1 MSDDSSKNN
10 ESQDDFEAELRGKV
24 EGFFKSGK
32 ALNSKEDL
40 DDLLDT
46 CGLLEIW
53 DSEEEKQAVWD
64 AIITHK
70 EENGSI
76 NCDCVLEGF
85 SDLLNRVS
93 ENQFNFT
100 TFFSEMD
107 LNKLSQYKTLFG
119 TLDIKNAKCITM
131 NDINSAITINGLT
144 LLSDEVAQC
153 ISSMSE
159 VANDNYTLNEM
170 QSDQALNA
178 LDKEIAAKG
187 GDNDHIL
194 YGDNNNDNSIEHHE
208 IIFENPIEL
217 VDELVNIDADA
228 AEYVNTLL
236 EIKNTIWKLNNS
248 LVMSYDKIIRG
259 EEEKT
264 NMVNGLQEEIRNKI
278 TEYDKY
284 IKDLNKNLKEKGSK
298 TETLK
303 NLILKQSNQLHCIE
317 EDYKQLYQKY
327 QNNQQVDID
336 EEMERL
342 VDENVM
348 LNHEREEKDQRI
360 ELLEKT
366 KNEKENLIA
375 TLQLQME
382 DIERDKEDL
391 RRQIKELKATN
402 DKIKKE
408 YNTLV
413 NDVVQKIQKEEEKQK
428 AKEEKQTHSVAPS
441 TPLPNVDTNKQN
453 VTNQPQK
460 QSSQPVAQQPSQITH
475 VPHSTSIPEMKRNL
489 QQMNYDNLLAYTLKV
504 DIEKQAL
511 AEEQGSK
518 DERIEQLTKELN
530 EIRSKYNMEKQ
541 NNIAL
546 TNENERI
553 RKKNAELVIKAD
565 NAECYR
571 PSLMMSNMRISR
583 MSVMNN
589 TNPVKKVEPTETN
602 NKEHFDFYSAKTNQ
616 FSINSNNTTP
626 FNIKEKNNVP
636 QHTYNITRNS
646 IQNYSNNKAKK
657 EEEKKKQN
665 ETNEKLKLHAN
676 IPEIVKE
683 DDEVEEEDKKQ
694 NEDNEFNLNDDIVLQ
709 SEPKKFKSHC
719 KSTVFETNNIFSS
732 TLKEDNEEKKAPA
745 FDINANT
752 EIEFDGTEI
761 EPMNNSME
769 IRETMNIVNEDE
781 EDGLESAMNVEGI
794 EGMNNEEEE
803 EETDEI
809 QQNPKVGMFSKA
821 KKENPIP
828 ISNTSAKRP
837 QTQRNKVMKKY
848 NTESNLN
855 KNLKKASTLK
865 ANTIQKKLNSFVDMK
880 GVNNKTNKIKN
891 AIFKTNIPQSA
902 THAKSQTVTF
912 NNPPPKSTKK
922 VSFANNNPNKI
933 TNSNKKSLQSPSPA
947 NVKPPKTASGI
958 KVKQFTPTS
967 KKNSVTHSKA
977 NTDSLS
983 AFVGAKHQYSDIY
996 EQFSTPI
1003 SKDFLQLSR
1012 QDNIAKIL
1020 DDNHD
1025 KTESDKIFSDV
1036 AFEIDENKKIRR
1048 NIIITPKYFYLVDQD
1063 EFKCLKIYK
1072 GMSKAVMTN
1081 KNPNTIV
1088 LVFQSNE
1095 GIAIETMRP
1104 NALGSYLRDN
1114 YRLAKGSEFKFAFL
1128 NEFTYSK
1135 NGKDYK
1141 FNFLNN
1147 KLQKNT
1153 NFEGADKFGYLMKYK
1168 ERKLIGGTFNEKFVV
1183 LTNVGLI
1190 YFNNDDR
1197 NEPKRL
1203 IPVIGSDIK
1212 KLPDGGKYK
1221 RPNLLEINNGEDA
1234 IIFAA
1239 MSEGERDSW
1248 YEALR
1253 NMQKEYEEKM
1263 KKLDTVT
1270 KEKAPEEEAKEYE
1283 VNNEIEE
1290 NNIEQEENEEQKEEE
1305 NKEEENK
1312 KEEEN

>member
-70 EENGSI
+70 DENGNI

-93 ENQFNFT
+93 ENQFNFAN
-100 TFFSEMD
+100 FFSEME
-107 LNKLSQYKTLFG
+107 LNKLNQYKTLFG

-208 IIFENPIEL
+208 IIFENPLEL

-259 EEEKT
+259 EEERT
-264 NMVNGLQEEIRNKI
+264 NLVNGLQEEIRNKI

-317 EDYKQLYQKY
+317 EDYRQLYQKY

-382 DIERDKEDL
+382 DIEKDKEDL

-413 NDVVQKIQKEEEKQK
+413 NDVVQKIEKEEEKQK
-428 AKEEKQTHSVAPS
+428 AKKEKQTYSVAPS
-441 TPLPNVDTNKQN
+441 TPLPIVDTNKAN
-453 VTNQPQK
+453 VTNQPQI
-460 QSSQPVAQQPSQITH
+460 QSAQQNTKQP
-475 VPHSTSIPEMKRNL
+475 PHSTSIPEMKRNL

-518 DERIEQLTKELN
+518 NERIEQLTKELN
-530 EIRSKYNMEKQ
+530 EIRSKYNLEKQ

-553 RKKNAELVIKAD
+553 RKKNAELVVKAD
-565 NAECYR
+565 NAECFR
-571 PSLMMSNMRISR
+571 PSLMMSNMRLSR
-583 MSVMNN
+583 MSVMDN
-589 TNPVKKVEPTETN
+589 TNPVKKIERPVGTN
-602 NKEHFDFYSAKTNQ
+602 GREFCSAKSNQ
-616 FSINSNNTTP
+616 FSINSNDTTP

-636 QHTYNITRNS
+636 QHSYKITRNS

-665 ETNEKLKLHAN
+665 ETNEKLNLHAN

-694 NEDNEFNLNDDIVLQ
+694 SEDNEFNLNDDIELQ
-709 SEPKKFKSHC
+709 SEPKRFKSHC

-732 TLKEDNEEKKAPA
+732 ALKEDNEEKKAPA
-745 FDINANT
+745 FEINTNT

-809 QQNPKVGMFSKA
+809 QQSTKVGMFSKA
-821 KKENPIP
+821 KKEN
-828 ISNTSAKRP
+828 SNTISKTAAKRP

-855 KNLKKASTLK
+855 KNQRKIAMQKGKKTNS
-865 ANTIQKKLNSFVDMK
+865 IQKELNSFVDMK

-891 AIFKTNIPQSA
+891 AIFKTNIPQST
-902 THAKSQTVTF
+902 THAKSQTATF
-912 NNPPPKSTKK
+912 NNPPPKTNKK
-922 VSFANNNPNKI
+922 VSFANTNPNKI
-933 TNSNKKSLQSPSPA
+933 TNSTNKKSLQSPSPA

-996 EQFSTPI
+996 EQFSAPI

-1012 QDNIAKIL
+1012 QDNITKIL

-1025 KTESDKIFSDV
+1025 KTEPDKIFSDV

-1048 NIIITPKYFYLVDQD
+1048 NIIVTPKYFYLVDHD

-1072 GMSKAVMTN
+1072 GMSKVVMTN
-1081 KNPNTIV
+1081 KNPNTLV

-1114 YRLAKGSEFKFAFL
+1114 YRLAKGSEFKFAFM
-1128 NEFTYSK
+1128 NEYTYSK

-1153 NFEGADKFGYLMKYK
+1153 NFEGANKFGYLMKYK
-1168 ERKLIGGTFNEKFVV
+1168 ERKIIGGTFNEKFVV

-1203 IPVIGSDIK
+1203 IPVIGSDIAR
-1212 KLPDGGKYK
+1212 LPDGGKFK
-1221 RPNLLEINNGEDA
+1221 RSNLLEIKVGEEV

-1239 MSEGERDSW
+1239 MTREERDSW
-1248 YEALR
+1248 YDALR

-1263 KKLDTVT
+1263 KKLDTII
-1270 KEKAPEEEAKEYE
+1270 KEKAPEKETKEEE
-1283 VNNEIEE
+1283 VNEEGEE
-1290 NNIEQEENEEQKEEE
+1290 NNNEQEENEEQKEE
-1305 NKEEENK
+1305 KEEESKEEEK
-1312 KEEEN
+1312 KEEDK